1 MGFNISGLAI
11 NKNYEN
17 DFDQLQKEL
26 GWNLEKQSEIDF
38 EKASSNWME
47 DGICNV
53 YFTEN
58 GTLMF
63 IGMDMCRDS
72 FPLKNDNSLSFALS
86 ETSMVFNINYCEKG
100 IEKRSIMEVND
111 ERIIDEGE
119 KLEVEIK
126 SEDTSEII
134 WNQIEKVIGKRFWDI
149 EPEEKAVM
157 YTFNKEKVEP
167 VVVESQ
173 QMNSFTASKIY
184 NNKTEYNYKGNVK
197 EIFIQSYS
205 NSGTL
210 EQPELG
216 KKLSSS
222 KIIFIDKNGKIES
235 IQIFNEDEIGLII
248 KFEND
253 GKSICTEIMYSGE
266 DGSIQR
272 TTSYTHIKD
281 DQFEFIVLDA
291 GKREAQKGISVVHQ
305 DKTIKESYNYYE
317 SILYNTD
324 FKYDNNDRLV
334 HQLRIR
340 EKNELIYNIS
350 YKYLESDG
358 FNNWTKRIIIHRN
371 ENDAVTFNSIEVC
384 EYKYYETNEC

>member
-1 MGFNISGLAI
+1 M
-11 NKNYEN
+11 
-17 DFDQLQKEL
+17 
-26 GWNLEKQSEIDF
+26 EI
-38 EKASSNWME
+38 
-47 DGICNV
+47 
-53 YFTEN
+53 
-58 GTLMF
+58 
-63 IGMDMCRDS
+63 
-72 FPLKNDNSLSFALS
+72 
-86 ETSMVFNINYCEKG
+86 
-100 IEKRSIMEVND
+100 ND
-111 ERIIDEGE
+111 ERMIDEGE
-119 KLEVEIK
+119 KLEVEVK

-157 YTFNKEKVEP
+157 YTFNKAKVEP

-253 GKSICTEIMYSGE
+253 RKSICTEIMYSGE
-266 DGSIQR
+266 DGNIQR
-272 TTSYTHIKD
+272 TTSYKHIKKD
-281 DQFEFIVLDA
+281 NQFEFIVS
-291 GKREAQKGISVVHQ
+291 R
-305 DKTIKESYNYYE
+305 
-317 SILYNTD
+317 
-324 FKYDNNDRLV
+324 
-334 HQLRIR
+334 
-340 EKNELIYNIS
+340 
-350 YKYLESDG
+350 
-358 FNNWTKRIIIHRN
+358 
-371 ENDAVTFNSIEVC
+371 
-384 EYKYYETNEC
+384 